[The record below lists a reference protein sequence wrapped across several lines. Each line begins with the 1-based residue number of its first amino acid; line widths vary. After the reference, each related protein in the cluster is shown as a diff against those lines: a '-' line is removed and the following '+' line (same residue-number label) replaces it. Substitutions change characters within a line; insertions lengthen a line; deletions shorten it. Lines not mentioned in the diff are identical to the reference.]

1 MHYRY
6 DVSMSG
12 SEIVKMVRLRA
23 GLTQAEVASRCGTTQ
38 SAIAR
43 IERGGSEPSIT
54 RVESIAR
61 ACGFDVNFSITAI
74 DTNEE
79 ETFRRNLLLSPEQRM
94 QRVVNAGRFIM
105 AGRSAMTSASAA
117 AVGKDA

>member
-1 MHYRY
+1 MN
-6 DVSMSG
+6 MSG

-43 IERGGSEPSIT
+43 IERGGSEPSVT

-61 ACGFDVNFSITAI
+61 ACGFDVNVSITPI
-74 DTNEE
+74 DANEE
-79 ETFRRNLLLSPEQRM
+79 ETFRRNLLLSPQERM
-94 QRVVNAGRFIM
+94 QRVVNAGRFIL
-105 AGRSAMTSASAA
+105 AGRSAMASASASA
-117 AVGKDA
+117 SAKDA

>member
-1 MHYRY
+1 VRYRC
-6 DVSMSG
+6 DCGVSG
-12 SEIVKMVRLRA
+12 SEIVKMARLRA

-43 IERGGSEPSIT
+43 IERGGSEPSIL

-61 ACGFDVNFSITAI
+61 ACGFDVNVSITPI

-94 QRVVNAGRFIM
+94 QRVVNAGRFIL
-105 AGRSAMTSASAA
+105 AGRSAIRSAKAGVA
-117 AVGKDA
+117 DA

>member
-1 MHYRY
+1 M
-6 DVSMSG
+6 MG
-12 SEIVKMVRLRA
+12 SEVVKMVRHRA

-43 IERGGSEPSIT
+43 IERGGSEPSMT

-61 ACGFDVNFSITAI
+61 ACGFDVNVSITPI

-79 ETFRRNLLLSPEQRM
+79 ETFRRNLLLSPEERM

-105 AGRSAMTSASAA
+105 AGRSAMTRARAG
-117 AVGKDA
+117 VGATDV